1 MRVHRVHDDAAV
13 TDVDP
18 VVVFQTFDAFYRD
31 HYQRVLAVSIAVVG
45 DRDRAVDVAQ
55 DAFIS
60 LQHRWSTVSRYDR
73 PDLWVRRA
81 AINRA
86 LSWRRRV
93 GSELRAL
100 TRLAARP
107 ATASGTDQ
115 PDDEVWR
122 FVRELPRAQAS
133 VIALVFVG
141 DLTLEAAAQAMGIA
155 TSTAKTHLQRAKR
168 TLATRLQEDH
178 DDDR

>member
-1 MRVHRVHDDAAV
+1 MVA
-13 TDVDP
+13 DVDR
-18 VVVFQTFDAFYRD
+18 VVVVETFDAFYRR
-31 HYQRVLAVSIAVVG
+31 HYQRVLAVSVAVVG
-45 DRDRAVDVAQ
+45 DRDRGVDVAQ
-55 DAFIS
+55 DAFIA
-60 LQHRWSTVSRYDR
+60 LQRRWSTVSGYDR

-81 AINRA
+81 AINRG

-107 ATASGTDQ
+107 ATESDAAGHS
-115 PDDEVWR
+115 DDVWAV
-122 FVRELPRAQAS
+122 VRDLPRAQAR
-133 VIALVFVG
+133 VVVLVFVG
-141 DLTLEAAAQAMGIA
+141 DLTLEAAAEALGIA

-168 TLATRLQEDH
+168 TLATRLREEH